1 VRDIKG
7 ILDFV
12 ATQGGTPATG
22 QGQASTSGTAVGDTE
37 VDFRRFGGYEIGDGE
52 FMGLGY
58 IADSHYRATARGKS
72 F

>member
-1 VRDIKG
+1 M
-7 ILDFV
+7 
-12 ATQGGTPATG
+12 
-22 QGQASTSGTAVGDTE
+22 GDTE